1 MLSIQISVGIFCL
14 LLMAYVIRLVVKK
27 RLRLKYS
34 LLWLALSLVAL
45 LCAIFPEPLFALAHL
60 LGFVVPSNMVF
71 FLAIFFLLVLC
82 LSLTVIVSWQA
93 RDIRQLIQEIAVINN
108 QLENLCSEEK
118 TPLQEATSRRTDE
131 K

>member
-14 LLMAYVIRLVVKK
+14 LLMAYVIRLVMKK

-34 LLWLALSLVAL
+34 LLWLALSIIAL
-45 LCAIFPEPLFALAHL
+45 LCALFPGPIFALAHL
-60 LGFVVPSNMVF
+60 FGFVVPSNLVF
-71 FLAIFFLLVLC
+71 FLAIFFLLALC

-108 QLENLCSEEK
+108 QLEKLDKGNCSE
-118 TPLQEATSRRTDE
+118 ASGTDTH
-131 K
+131 

>member
-14 LLMAYVIRLVVKK
+14 LLMAYVIRLVMKK

-34 LLWLALSLVAL
+34 LLWLALSIIAL
-45 LCAIFPEPLFALAHL
+45 LCAGIL
-60 LGFVVPSNMVF
+60 LLVIAVP
-71 FLAIFFLLVLC
+71 LAIFFLLALC

-108 QLENLCSEEK
+108 QLEKLDKGNSSE
-118 TPLQEATSRRTDE
+118 ASGTDTH
-131 K
+131 

>member
-14 LLMAYVIRLVVKK
+14 LLMAYVIQLVMKK

-34 LLWLALSLVAL
+34 LLWLALSIIAL
-45 LCAIFPEPLFALAHL
+45 LCAIFPGPIFALAHL
-60 LGFVVPSNMVF
+60 LGFAVP
-71 FLAIFFLLVLC
+71 ALC

-108 QLENLCSEEK
+108 QLEKLDKGNSSE
-118 TPLQEATSRRTDE
+118 ASGTDTH
-131 K
+131 

>member
-14 LLMAYVIRLVVKK
+14 LLMAYVIQLVMKK

-34 LLWLALSLVAL
+34 LLWLALSIIAL
-45 LCAIFPEPLFALAHL
+45 LCAIFPGPIFALAHL
-60 LGFVVPSNMVF
+60 LGFAVPSNLVF
-71 FLAIFFLLVLC
+71 FLAIFFLLALC

-108 QLENLCSEEK
+108 QLEKLDKGNGSE
-118 TPLQEATSRRTDE
+118 TSGTDTH
-131 K
+131 

>member
-14 LLMAYVIRLVVKK
+14 LLMAYVIRLVMKK

-34 LLWLALSLVAL
+34 LLWLALSIIAL
-45 LCAIFPEPLFALAHL
+45 LCAIFPGPIFALAHL
-60 LGFVVPSNMVF
+60 FGFVVPSNLVF
-71 FLAIFFLLVLC
+71 FLAIFFLLALC

-108 QLENLCSEEK
+108 QLEKLDKGNCSE
-118 TPLQEATSRRTDE
+118 ASGTDTH
-131 K
+131 

>member
-14 LLMAYVIRLVVKK
+14 LLMAYVIRLVVKR

-34 LLWLALSLVAL
+34 LLWLALTIIAL
-45 LCAIFPEPLFALAHL
+45 LCAIFPGPIFSLAHF
-60 LGFVVPSNMVF
+60 LGFVVPSNLVF
-71 FLAIFFLLVLC
+71 FFAIFFLLALC

-108 QLENLCSEEK
+108 QLEKLGNND
-118 TPLQEATSRRTDE
+118 QGADAGAHSRQAR
-131 K
+131 

>member
-14 LLMAYVIRLVVKK
+14 LLMAYVIRLVVKR

-34 LLWLALSLVAL
+34 LLWLALTIIAL
-45 LCAIFPEPLFALAHL
+45 LCAIFPGPIFSLAHL
-60 LGFVVPSNMVF
+60 LGFVVPSNLVF
-71 FLAIFFLLVLC
+71 FFAIFFLLALC

-108 QLENLCSEEK
+108 QLEKLGNSD
-118 TPLQEATSRRTDE
+118 QGADAGAHSRQAR
-131 K
+131 

>member
-14 LLMAYVIRLVVKK
+14 LLMAYVIRLVMKK

-34 LLWLALSLVAL
+34 LLWLALSIIAL
-45 LCAIFPEPLFALAHL
+45 LCALFPGPIFALAHL
-60 LGFVVPSNMVF
+60 LGFVVPSNLVF

-108 QLENLCSEEK
+108 QLEKLDKGNSSEV
-118 TPLQEATSRRTDE
+118 SGTDTH
-131 K
+131 

>member
-34 LLWLALSLVAL
+34 LLWLALSIIAL
-45 LCAIFPEPLFALAHL
+45 LCAIFPGPIFSLAHI
-60 LGFVVPSNMVF
+60 LGFVVPSNLVF
-71 FLAIFFLLVLC
+71 FLAIFFLLALC

-108 QLENLCSEEK
+108 QLEKLDKGNSSEA
-118 TPLQEATSRRTDE
+118 PSTDTH
-131 K
+131 